1 MSAFKK
7 QTQQVQRD
15 NRTIT
20 ISSAPLK
27 SRKEIAEELGVSV
40 KTLNKYLKEAD
51 VSLPKGLI
59 RPAFQALIYQKIL
72 NVPKISD

>member
-7 QTQQVQRD
+7 QTQQARSD
-15 NRTIT
+15 SKAII

-40 KTLNKYLKEAD
+40 KTMNKYLKEAA
-51 VSLPKGLI
+51 VLLPKGLI
-59 RPAFQALIYQKIL
+59 RPANQTLIYQTIL

>member
-1 MSAFKK
+1 
-7 QTQQVQRD
+7 
-15 NRTIT
+15 
-20 ISSAPLK
+20 
-27 SRKEIAEELGVSV
+27 V

-59 RPAFQALIYQKIL
+59 RPASQALIYQKIL